1 MPGRIT
7 RRSMLQSFAGFA
19 SSAAF
24 LPMGLGDAALW
35 RMIASDAPRTAA
47 GDDPTEVGDLVDL
60 VPFLNRQRDRRPRE
74 RLYGEGLEGRFR
86 QDLTRLSRETLLTP
100 TERFFVRTRAPQSLA
115 KHDPWTIRIDGRVK
129 SPITLRMENLRP
141 DIVERGVHLLE
152 CSGNGLGGLISAAT
166 WRGVPFAEV
175 FRRTSPEPGV
185 RHVLVSGLDDHAN
198 VPRDHWQRGASW
210 IFTFEQLE
218 EAGAFLATH
227 MNDEPLTPDH
237 GKPVRLLVPGW
248 YGCTCIKWVNAI
260 RFVDKNEPSTA
271 QMREFAS
278 RTNQSGVPERAADYR
293 PATIDLA
300 AMPVR
305 IERRRLPGGEIVH
318 RVIGIVWGG
327 DQLIDRLLIRF
338 ERQPPADADDE
349 EAPTSTP
356 MPVDHF
362 SHTTNR
368 TWSLWSHIWRPKA
381 PGRYVIH
388 LSFDDASIV
397 SRKMERGVYTRRAD
411 IKSP

>member
-237 GKPVRLLVPGW
+237 GK
-248 YGCTCIKWVNAI
+248 
-260 RFVDKNEPSTA
+260 
-271 QMREFAS
+271 FAS